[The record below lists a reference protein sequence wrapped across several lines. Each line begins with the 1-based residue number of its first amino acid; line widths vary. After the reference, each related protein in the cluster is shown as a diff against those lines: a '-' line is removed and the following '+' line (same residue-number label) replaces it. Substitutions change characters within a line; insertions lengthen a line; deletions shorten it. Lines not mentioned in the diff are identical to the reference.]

1 VKKGLK
7 MPQDGTMFIGEHGTI
22 LTDYGY
28 ENPVLLDVKDDEV
41 ASSIIIPEFELV
53 DQTTE
58 MIRAFQGGTPSRGN
72 FEQVQTVA
80 EAICLGNLAIRMDD
94 RLEWDNAQ
102 MKVTNMPEANKYL
115 SRVSRKGWELSNL

>member
-80 EAICLGNLAIRMDD
+80 EAICLGNLSIRMDE
-94 RLEWDNAQ
+94 RLEWDNTQ